1 MNKIRL
7 IMTGATGGI
16 GQAILKKLA
25 PHIEGAIING
35 LEADIL
41 DNIKKELNLAQC
53 YCVPGDINHP
63 NVRETIFNRAQHLS
77 KINLVINNAGFNKFS
92 LFHDLSDDDFSDM
105 MQANLIAPM
114 HLIKKILPLL
124 KHDESCQIINTGS
137 VFGYLGYPGFVS
149 YCAGKFGLRGFS
161 QALRRE
167 LADTNIQVRYFA
179 PRATK
184 TSFNTSNID
193 EMNKLLGNKSD
204 LPEQVANAFYQFIK
218 QKKWQKI
225 LGFKESFFVFI
236 NNLLPAIPDKAIS
249 KQLNIIKRFL

>member
-1 MNKIRL
+1 
-7 IMTGATGGI
+7 
-16 GQAILKKLA
+16 
-25 PHIEGAIING
+25 
-35 LEADIL
+35 
-41 DNIKKELNLAQC
+41 
-53 YCVPGDINHP
+53 
-63 NVRETIFNRAQHLS
+63 
-77 KINLVINNAGFNKFS
+77 
-92 LFHDLSDDDFSDM
+92 
-105 MQANLIAPM
+105 
-114 HLIKKILPLL
+114 
-124 KHDESCQIINTGS
+124 
-137 VFGYLGYPGFVS
+137 
-149 YCAGKFGLRGFS
+149 LRGFS

-179 PRATK
+179 PRTTK